1 MENDP
6 STASL
11 LQFFTTLLTLVILRL
26 WQSCVRM
33 FLFLA
38 LMNPLVPI
46 SRGMLR
52 HLKSFPWIVVV
63 SSLYISAFLDVA
75 ASMLADVFQCT
86 MSSTSLTS
94 WLLVDDDQARLL
106 WRHGHVV
113 NKCIFLYFVFLF
125 SPANKVNFT
134 FFSRWKGVTAFQLN
148 ASPTINN
155 FQHFQL
161 FHNFQHFLTD
171 VPPCAAQG
179 PGVKCLYTIC
189 PTICTPTPQLDYLAN
204 LWEKVWRKH
213 SNGWDI
219 TVQINIRSCF
229 YSF

>member
-38 LMNPLVPI
+38 LMNLLVPI
-46 SRGMLR
+46 SKGMLR

-106 WRHGHVV
+106 WRHSHVV
-113 NKCIFLYFVFLF
+113 NENVFFCILYFCSLPLIKWISLSSAVERASQLF
-125 SPANKVNFT
+125 SWTPAQQSIISNISNF
-134 FFSRWKGVTAFQLN
+134 S
-148 ASPTINN
+148 TISNISSLM
-155 FQHFQL
+155 FLPVQRKALAWSACTQFVPQFVPL
-161 FHNFQHFLTD
+161 LHNL
-171 VPPCAAQG
+171 
-179 PGVKCLYTIC
+179 I
-189 PTICTPTPQLDYLAN
+189 I
-204 LWEKVWRKH
+204 
-213 SNGWDI
+213 
-219 TVQINIRSCF
+219 
-229 YSF
+229 